1 MMLHVA
7 NESGDTNFGGSV
19 KQADGETPVFDN
31 NFVNVSSL
39 DGAAGNAD
47 SDGDGEIGDTEV
59 QNAVRS
65 FVVDG
70 TLTREEVQDV
80 IRAFIV

>member
-7 NESGDTNFGGSV
+7 NESGDTNFGGNV

-39 DGAAGNAD
+39 DGAAGNF
-47 SDGDGEIGDTEV
+47 DGDGNGRIDAGELTKAAQDFGSDELTTSELIDVV
-59 QNAVRS
+59 Q
-65 FVVDG
+65 
-70 TLTREEVQDV
+70 
-80 IRAFIV
+80 AFAA